1 MDLSP
6 TSQLNGAAAIV
17 GVGETRIG
25 RVPDQGSFQMYVESI
40 SAALGDAGLSRADV
54 DILITASSRTDP
66 HLYHCQYVA
75 EYMGM
80 LPKHCITLQT
90 GGASTVG
97 ALTFVVSMIA
107 SGAAEVAV
115 VAAADNVATGMTTTG
130 VMTSMSEGGSNPNFE
145 VPFGILIPGM
155 YAMIARRHMHEYGTT
170 REQMA
175 AVAVAARKHAAL
187 TEKAQKKDPI
197 TIEDVLASKP
207 IAKPFNL
214 LDCCLL
220 SDGGGAFVVASSR
233 LARLLPHPPAYIL
246 GIAEAHR
253 WEHLSQASDVTTTA
267 AVESGRRA
275 FAMAG
280 VRPVDIDTAV
290 LYDAFTILP
299 IMFLED
305 LGFCAKGEGGPFVEG
320 GRIELGGELPVN
332 THGGLLSYC
341 HPGRSGAIFGLIEAV
356 RQVRGEC
363 GERQV
368 PDTEV
373 VLVHN
378 EGGIASTNA
387 TLVLATEA
395 S

>member
-1 MDLSP
+1 MADLNLGP
-6 TSQLNGAAAIV
+6 RMGGTAAIA
-17 GVGETRIG
+17 GVGETKIG
-25 RVPDQGSFQMYVESI
+25 LVPDQGSFQMYVESVRL
-40 SAALGDAGLSRADV
+40 ALADAGLSRGDV
-54 DILITASSRTDP
+54 DILVTASSRTDP
-66 HLYHCQYVA
+66 HLYHCQFVA

-80 LPKHCITLQT
+80 LPKHCLTLQT
-90 GGASTVG
+90 GGASTLG
-97 ALTFVVSMIA
+97 ALTFIVAMIA

-130 VMTSMSEGGSNPNFE
+130 VMQSMSEGGSHPSFE
-145 VPFGILIPGM
+145 VPFGLLIPGM
-155 YAMIARRHMHEYGTT
+155 YALIARRHMHEFGTS

-175 AVAVAARKHAAL
+175 AVAVAARRHAAL
-187 TEKAQKKDPI
+187 TDKAQKKDPI
-197 TIEDVLASKP
+197 SIDDVLSSRP
-207 IAKPFNL
+207 IAKPLHL

-220 SDGGGAFVVASSR
+220 SDGGGAFVVVSSR
-233 LARLLPHPPAYIL
+233 LARQLPHPPAQIL

-253 WEHLSQASDVTTTA
+253 WEHISQAAEITTTA
-267 AVESGRRA
+267 AAESGRRA

-280 VRPVDIDTAV
+280 LRPSDVAAAI

-299 IMFLED
+299 IVFLED
-305 LGFCAKGEGGPFVEG
+305 LGFCQKGEGGAFVEG

-363 GERQV
+363 GGRQV
-368 PDTEV
+368 PNADV

-387 TLVLATEA
+387 TMLLGRA
-395 S
+395 